1 MWSSGLGR
9 YDLTYVGLRITG
21 RRHKILGA
29 ASNEKQTAALR
40 SIHDCADT
48 TEPKNQDNLQD
59 TACGVVDERRLDAKK
74 RRSRAV
80 NGAFV
85 KFSP

>member
-1 MWSSGLGR
+1 MERMVAFVCAASAKPNNR
-9 YDLTYVGLRITG
+9 TYTGLRITG

-48 TEPKNQDNLQD
+48 SMLQNQDKPPIRG
-59 TACGVVDERRLDAKK
+59 CGLVDK
-74 RRSRAV
+74 R
-80 NGAFV
+80 
-85 KFSP
+85 

>member
-1 MWSSGLGR
+1 MWSSGFGR

-48 TEPKNQDNLQD
+48 TGAKNQDNLQN
-59 TACGVVDERRLDAKK
+59 TACGVVDDYGFSAEK
-74 RRSRAV
+74 RRPR
-80 NGAFV
+80 
-85 KFSP
+85 